1 MSLPP
6 IPESLRVLMAKIG
19 PRWEVNRADN
29 IALMIKEFSEVLEDS
44 PRDRVAVRHDIAY
57 DAHPRQ
63 QVDLYLP
70 EDGRT
75 KRAAL
80 VFVHGGAFMDGDR
93 NRTDFIYSNVPVYFA
108 RNGVVGVNIG
118 YRLDGDARY
127 PGATEDVAKA
137 VAWTR
142 AHTDELGI
150 DSNRI
155 FLMGHSAG
163 AAHAASYAYDQR
175 RHPPEGPGIA
185 GLIVLSGRVRADN
198 RPENPNADK
207 VVAYYETT
215 DQAKL
220 DDVSPVSHVGPNSVP
235 TFIGWGEY
243 ENPLL
248 DVHCAELVFRLAA
261 AKKRSPPVVWLRGHN
276 HTSTMAHIGTA
287 DEELGRAML
296 AFIIDQR

>member
-1 MSLPP
+1 MNLPP
-6 IPESLRVLMAKIG
+6 IPERLRDLMTEVG
-19 PRWEVNRADN
+19 PRWRVNRADN
-29 IALMIKEFSEVLEDS
+29 IALMINEFSEVLKDA
-44 PRDRVAVRHDIAY
+44 PRDRVSVRRDIPY
-57 DAHPRQ
+57 GTHPRQ
-63 QVDLYLP
+63 RFDVYLP
-70 EDGRT
+70 DDRRS
-75 KRAAL
+75 KRAVL
-80 VFVHGGAFMDGDR
+80 LFVHGGAFMDGDR

-118 YRLDGDARY
+118 YRLGGDAKY
-127 PGATEDVAKA
+127 PAATEDVAKV
-137 VAWTR
+137 VAWITDR
-142 AHTDELGI
+142 AGDLGV
-150 DSNRI
+150 DPSRI

-163 AAHAASYAYDQR
+163 AAHAASYAYDKR
-175 RHPPEGPGIA
+175 RNPGDRAGLA

-215 DQAKL
+215 DEAKL
-220 DDVSPVSHVGPNSVP
+220 NDVSPVSHVCPHSVP
-235 TFIGWGEY
+235 TLVAWGEY

-287 DEELGRAML
+287 DEELGHSML
-296 AFIIDQR
+296 AFIADPR